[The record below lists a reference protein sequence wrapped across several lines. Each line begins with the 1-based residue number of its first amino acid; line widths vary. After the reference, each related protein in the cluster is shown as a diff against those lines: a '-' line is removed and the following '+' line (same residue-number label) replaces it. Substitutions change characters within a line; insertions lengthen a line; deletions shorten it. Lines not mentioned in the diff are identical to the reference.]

1 MSIISAS
8 NTINT
13 AFTVTGDTTGNLVY
27 TTGGVNTTALTLSNA
42 QVANF
47 TNPILIGGNQA
58 INGPAF
64 RAGLSSTQSISANTA
79 TKIQFN
85 SETFDTNNNY
95 DNTTNYRFTPTVAG
109 YYQVNA
115 MAQLLSTAST
125 VFFTM
130 IYKNGSNYQRLG
142 AFYGTA
148 SEFGSSGSALVYC
161 NGSTDYIEVYAYIAG
176 TSPSVY
182 GEVVITSFSASMTRG
197 A

>member
-1 MSIISAS
+1 MATIISAG
-8 NTINT
+8 TT
-13 AFTVTGDTTGNLVY
+13 TGTGFAVTPDTTGNLAFQTGAGANTITVPN
-27 TTGGVNTTALTLSNA
+27 TTGTL
-42 QVANF
+42 
-47 TNPILIGGNQA
+47 A

-95 DNTTNYRFTPTVAG
+95 DNATNYRFTPTVAG

-142 AFYGTA
+142 ALYGSA

-182 GEVVITSFSASMTRG
+182 GDVGITTFSASLIRG

>member
-1 MSIISAS
+1 MSSIVVS
-8 NTINT
+8 
-13 AFTVTGDTTGNLVY
+13 GDTSGAITIAAPAVSG
-27 TTGGVNTTALTLSNA
+27 TNTLTLPALTGTLA
-42 QVANF
+42 
-47 TNPILIGGNQA
+47 T
-58 INGPAF
+58 NGPAF

-125 VFFTM
+125 VFFIM

-142 AFYGTA
+142 ALYGTA

-161 NGSTDYIEVYAYIAG
+161 NGSTDYIEVYAYISG

-182 GEVVITSFSASMTRG
+182 GDVAITTFSASMVRG